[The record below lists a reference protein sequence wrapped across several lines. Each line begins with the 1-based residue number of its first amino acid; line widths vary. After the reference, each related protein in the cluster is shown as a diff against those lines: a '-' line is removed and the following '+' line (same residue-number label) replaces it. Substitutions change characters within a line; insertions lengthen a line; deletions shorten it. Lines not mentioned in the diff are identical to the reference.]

1 MIAHDLELVV
11 VTGIFKS
18 FVLFIAVLHGFV
30 VLIGTTAILTSF
42 ISLLQFH
49 SLLFSFASRL
59 LNRLR
64 HDFQQVFIDYRRCLF
79 CRASPIF
86 NRQQRA
92 GLLLCIVAV
101 SADCREVFARFPVGF
116 GGQIRFQDR
125 LLVVSW
131 DVPVVAGYWIKRV
144 KFRCLRA

>member
-1 MIAHDLELVV
+1 MAVSVYLDHRVVWAAILLFQGRIKLFLPSVLDLEGLQHGSRKLMIAHDLELVV

-18 FVLFIAVLHGFV
+18 FVFFIAVLRGFV

-64 HDFQQVFIDYRRCLF
+64 HDFQQVFIDYRRSLF
-79 CRASPIF
+79 CRASRIF
-86 NRQQRA
+86 IRQQRA

-101 SADCREVFARFPVGF
+101 SAEC
-116 GGQIRFQDR
+116 
-125 LLVVSW
+125 
-131 DVPVVAGYWIKRV
+131 
-144 KFRCLRA
+144 